1 MSMNGN
7 LARSILCSLVTSVDL
22 GRYSSRLGVWVLF
35 FASCSG
41 VPAYVRVG
49 SRTEMEAAMASG
61 RTVRRNFMKLP
72 QDSPFRTY
80 LRTGGL
86 ADFWKSLRNPS
97 CRALLPAERVADWGV
112 CGWATCRGSIGEW
125 TTATLK

>member
-1 MSMNGN
+1 
-7 LARSILCSLVTSVDL
+7 
-22 GRYSSRLGVWVLF
+22 
-35 FASCSG
+35 
-41 VPAYVRVG
+41 
-49 SRTEMEAAMASG
+49 MEAAMASG

-80 LRTGGL
+80 RRTGGL

-125 TTATLK
+125 TTATLNEADASSETGAQSAFWRAGPGGWLSGAGGCRASRAAGSLAIAGSAFPGFENR